1 MKKLL
6 TFALLLMLMACEKN
20 EPNIVIPEL
29 NSQMTKLDVIE
40 IIGSPDVSE
49 TFFLDTTLA
58 SLFIYQCT
66 FAKNFGEYIRIDGDG
81 RYFYVLFENG
91 NVSKFYYSYLSDDVL
106 VLMKNNPPR

>member
-29 NSQMTKLDVIE
+29 NNEMTKLDVIE
-40 IIGSPDVSE
+40 LIGSPDVSKV
-49 TFFLDTTLA
+49 FLLGEIPA
-58 SLFIYQCT
+58 SIFIYQCT
-66 FAKNFGEYIRIDGDG
+66 FAKNFGEYIRVDGDG

-91 NVSKFYYSYLSDDVL
+91 KVSKFYYSYLSDDVL

>member
-29 NSQMTKLDVIE
+29 NNDMTIQEVIGL
-40 IIGSPDVSE
+40 IGSYDASKVWENQESAYM
-49 TFFLDTTLA
+49 LA
-58 SLFIYQCT
+58 IYRCT
-66 FAKNFGEYIRIDGDG
+66 FAKQFGEYIRIDGDG

>member
-40 IIGSPDVSE
+40 LIGSPDVSKV
-49 TFFLDTTLA
+49 FLLGEIPA
-58 SLFIYQCT
+58 SIFIYQCT

-81 RYFYVLFENG
+81 RYFYELFENG
-91 NVSKFYYSYLSDDVL
+91 KVSKFYYSYLSDDVL
-106 VLMKNNPPR
+106 VLMKNNTPR